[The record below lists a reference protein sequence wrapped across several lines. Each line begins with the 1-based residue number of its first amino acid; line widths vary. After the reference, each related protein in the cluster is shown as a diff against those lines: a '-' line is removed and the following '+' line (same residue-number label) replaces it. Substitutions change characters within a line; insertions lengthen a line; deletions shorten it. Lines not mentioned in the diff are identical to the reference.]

1 MPNNLRKIIE
11 NAIEHINQTHAEC
24 DNCKE
29 TSRSL
34 INNIESPFRIS
45 CYSCDKSINSETLKV
60 DQQGRLICGDCSK
73 TQLERD
79 RKIS

>member
-11 NAIEHINQTHAEC
+11 TVIEHINATHSEC
-24 DNCKE
+24 DSCKE

-45 CYSCDKSINSETLKV
+45 CYSCDTSIDSDTLKV
-60 DQQGRLICGDCSK
+60 DQQGRLICGKCSGK
-73 TQLERD
+73 QST
-79 RKIS
+79 SN